1 MPGVKKLDRTSRRV
15 VQHDLRAASEALGQ
29 IQTRDRELVEAQ
41 GQQTALGAGPG
52 TPALNGGAG
61 ASGTSSAFIREREF
75 GLSDGTAGDGASGV
89 TYTAFPTA
97 PWYRAL
103 AFALVADYTRGVPG
117 GARTGYRSDGEGRN
131 GNFSAR
137 SLAGEA
143 PRRRPHHP
151 HRARRAVRI
160 AAERGGDG
168 GPDGGRRRAALTSAA
183 AAGAHACGGSVRAC
197 AVGNP
202 WRRQER
208 SLHADL
214 QWFEV
219 QAKGA
224 SGSRIRDR
232 RAGCIQEL
240 QRCRRARPS
249 AGAAGVAHSGSHSV
263 PRRGP
268 SLPAV
273 RRGDAEGYR
282 GWSGRSSAGRPASES
297 RGQREAAAGRQH
309 DLAR

>member
-1 MPGVKKLDRTSRRV
+1 MPGLEKLDRIARRV
-15 VQHDLRAASEALGQ
+15 VPHDLRAASEALGQ
-29 IQTRDRELVEAQ
+29 IRIRDRELVEY
-41 GQQTALGAGPG
+41 
-52 TPALNGGAG
+52 
-61 ASGTSSAFIREREF
+61 
-75 GLSDGTAGDGASGV
+75 GASGV
-89 TYTAFPTA
+89 TDTAFPTA

-103 AFALVADYTRGVPG
+103 AFADSHWLYSR
-117 GARTGYRSDGEGRN
+117 R
-131 GNFSAR
+131 
-137 SLAGEA
+137 
-143 PRRRPHHP
+143 PRRLPATVRMVRVDMVISQRGPSQVKLLVV
-151 HRARRAVRI
+151 ALIIILTVLGAVCASLLRE
-160 AAERGGDG
+160 AAMA
-168 GPDGGRRRAALTSAA
+168 GRTAA
-183 AAGAHACGGSVRAC
+183 AAGAHASGRSVRAC

-208 SLHADL
+208 GRHPDL

-219 QAKGA
+219 QAKGG

-263 PRRGP
+263 PRRYP

-297 RGQREAAAGRQH
+297 RGQREAAASRQH